1 MTNTQ
6 AAAWLRDALRE
17 DHDMREYTGKA
28 LMSDHRRSVYLVC
41 LRALQGPHQDGN
53 KAYINDHHKQ
63 EHALQEHALGRID
76 IPPGFDSV
84 RANQCVICGAEM
96 PEGDQVCRRCRRTAY
111 PPKPN
116 SGLLEED

>member
-17 DHDMREYTGKA
+17 DHDMREYTGRN
-28 LMSDHRRSVYLVC
+28 LLSDHRRSVYLVC
-41 LRALQGPHQDGN
+41 LRALQSPHQDGA
-53 KAYINDHHKQ
+53 KTHINEHCKQ

-84 RANQCVICGAEM
+84 RANQCVICAREM
-96 PEGDQVCRRCRRTAY
+96 PEGDQVCGHCRRQY
-111 PPKPN
+111 
-116 SGLLEED
+116 GY

>member
-41 LRALQGPHQDGN
+41 LRALQSPHQDGA
-53 KAYINDHHKQ
+53 KTHINEHCKQ
-63 EHALQEHALGRID
+63 EHVLQEHALGRID
-76 IPPGFDSV
+76 IPPGFDSI
-84 RANQCVICGAEM
+84 RYIPANVCVTCGQEM
-96 PEGDQVCRRCRRTAY
+96 PEGDQVCKTCLI
-111 PPKPN
+111 K
-116 SGLLEED
+116 

>member
-28 LMSDHRRSVYLVC
+28 LMSDHPRRVYLVC
-41 LRALQGPHQDGN
+41 FKPLQGPHQDGA
-53 KAYINDHHKQ
+53 KTHINEHCKQ
-63 EHALQEHALGRID
+63 EHVLQEHALGRID

-84 RANQCVICGAEM
+84 RANQCVHCGQEM
-96 PEGDQVCRRCRRTAY
+96 SEGDQVCGYCRKQHGY
-111 PPKPN
+111 
-116 SGLLEED
+116 

>member
-41 LRALQGPHQDGN
+41 LRALQGPQQDGN

-84 RANQCVICGAEM
+84 RANQCVICAREM
-96 PEGDQVCRRCRRTAY
+96 PEGDQVCGHCRRQHGY
-111 PPKPN
+111 
-116 SGLLEED
+116 

>member
-41 LRALQGPHQDGN
+41 LRALQSPHQDGA
-53 KAYINDHHKQ
+53 KTHINEHCKQ

-84 RANQCVICGAEM
+84 RANQCVICAREM
-96 PEGDQVCRRCRRTAY
+96 PEGDQVCGYCRRQHGY
-111 PPKPN
+111 
-116 SGLLEED
+116 